1 MEKQLYSSASVVS
14 PLEVAY
20 YTEYKLLKE
29 VADKIDYEIKEP
41 IEIEWRTIETSID
54 GLRMTSNK
62 FVKFASFGTTG
73 SAERTTLA
81 TIKNATTGAIAKLK
95 RCINA

>member
-1 MEKQLYSSASVVS
+1 
-14 PLEVAY
+14 
-20 YTEYKLLKE
+20 
-29 VADKIDYEIKEP
+29 
-41 IEIEWRTIETSID
+41 
-54 GLRMTSNK
+54 MTSNK

-95 RCINA
+95 RFINGQAVATTTAQPTAKVVAVPDEQNEEYR